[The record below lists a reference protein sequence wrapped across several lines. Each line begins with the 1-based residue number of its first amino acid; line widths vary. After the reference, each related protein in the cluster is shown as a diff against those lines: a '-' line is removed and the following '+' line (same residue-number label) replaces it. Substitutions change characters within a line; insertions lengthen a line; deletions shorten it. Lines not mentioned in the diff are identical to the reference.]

1 MYLSHR
7 VGWRIGLPVA
17 VMMVAVVGIGATPPQ
32 PTVLPLR
39 ADGVTVDGSG
49 APVAV
54 PPGSGERHLPGTSVL
69 ASAVD
74 EPVSRAMAVSDRHWL
89 AEGTVPGSGT
99 RYVDMATRALLDLRA
114 LTSPNGAV
122 MAAPVTAWKHVWPR
136 DASFAVAAFAATGHH
151 TDAARILSFLAR
163 VAPDDGRWKARYLVD
178 GSGSAPDDRGI
189 QLDGGGWVTWAV
201 WSYVQAAPDREQAA
215 EVLRTMRPAII
226 DSADALAALV
236 DDDGM
241 PPPSPDYWERSESDV
256 TLGLIA
262 PMWLGL
268 RSAIEL
274 APDLGVDPSTWQAA
288 ERRLEGAITREFAD
302 HGYPRTAADGGL
314 DAAVAFLAPPF
325 APVEPGVRQSV
336 VTAEE
341 ALRVPNGGHRPGESW
356 TKDVEVAWTPET
368 AMLALA
374 LAGNG
379 AGESARQVLTFL
391 DEHRTALGAL
401 PEKVDATAA
410 PASVAPLAWTAAL
423 VVLALVELDEGLPVV
438 PR

>member
-1 MYLSHR
+1 MYLSRR
-7 VGWRIGLPVA
+7 VGWRIGLPIA

-39 ADGVTVDGSG
+39 ADGVTVNGSG

-54 PPGSGERHLPGTSVL
+54 PPDSGERHRPDTSVL

-74 EPVSRAMAVSDRHWL
+74 EPVSRALAVSDRRWL
-89 AEGTVPGSGT
+89 AEGTRPGSGT
-99 RYVDMATRALLDLRA
+99 RYADMATRALLDLRA
-114 LTSPNGAV
+114 LTSPSGAV

-136 DASFAVAAFAATGHH
+136 DASFAAAAFAATGHH
-151 TDAARILSFLAR
+151 ADAKRILSFLAR
-163 VAPDDGRWKARYLVD
+163 VAPEDGRWKARYLVN

-201 WSYVQAAPDREQAA
+201 WTCVQTAPDEGQAA
-215 EVLRTMRPAII
+215 ELLRMMRPAVI
-226 DSADALAALV
+226 DSADAIAALI

-241 PPPSPDYWERSESDV
+241 PPPSPDYWERSESEV

-274 APDLGVDPSTWQAA
+274 APDLDVDVDAWRAA

-302 HGYPRTAADGGL
+302 NGYPRTIPDGGL

-325 APVEPGVRQSV
+325 APVEPDLRQAV
-336 VTAEE
+336 ITAEQ

-379 AGESARQVLTFL
+379 AGESARQLLTFL
-391 DEHRTALGAL
+391 DDHRTALGAL
-401 PEKVDATAA
+401 PEKVDSTSA

-423 VVLALVELDEGLPVV
+423 VVLALVELEEGLPVV